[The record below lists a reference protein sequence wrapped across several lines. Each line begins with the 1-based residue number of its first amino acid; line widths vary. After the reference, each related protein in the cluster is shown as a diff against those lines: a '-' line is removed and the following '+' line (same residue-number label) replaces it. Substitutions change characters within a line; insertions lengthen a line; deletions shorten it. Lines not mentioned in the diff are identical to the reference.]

1 VKDGNKLNDLGF
13 IYTYTQHTDEH
24 DLCMLEMRSF
34 FGFDVTSTVLRSS
47 VEIDPSR
54 SAFMKERLDIMYEG
68 NSLEAISQQV
78 EQYDIGVSTFRVIC
92 LNTSDLDTTKKIG
105 HPERRKIEREIGLR
119 VNGTPDLVN
128 TPVNT
133 FGIVL
138 LNDKWYFGK
147 LVESE
152 SVWFLHQKKPHM
164 YSTALSTRVARAVAN
179 IAIPHPE
186 GVRAIDPCCGIGTVL
201 VEALSMGINIVGRD
215 INPRVVLG
223 SRKNIA
229 HFELEGTVEIGPI
242 AEVVDDYDVAIIDMP
257 YNLFTHITPEEQL
270 EILKEARR
278 FTKKVIVVT
287 IETIDHMVEE
297 AGFVITDRCV
307 AKKGHFIRQVLVCE

>member
-1 VKDGNKLNDLGF
+1 MNDSNFL
-13 IYTYTQHTDEH
+13 YTYTQHTDEH

-34 FGFDVTSTVLRSS
+34 FGFDVPTTALMSS
-47 VEIDPSR
+47 IKINPSR
-54 SAFMKERLDIMYEG
+54 SAFMKERLEIIYVGD
-68 NSLEAISQQV
+68 SLEEVSRQV
-78 EQYDIGVSTFRVIC
+78 EQYDLGESTFRVVC
-92 LNTSDLDTTKKIG
+92 LNTTNLDTTTKIG

-119 VNGTPDLVN
+119 INGTPDLVN
-128 TPVNT
+128 SPEKS

-138 LNDKWYFGK
+138 LNGKWYFGK
-147 LVESE
+147 HVESE

-179 IAIPHPE
+179 IAVPHPE
-186 GVRAIDPCCGIGTVL
+186 GIRAIDPCCGIGTVL

-223 SRKNIA
+223 SRKNIV
-229 HFELEGTVEIGPI
+229 HFGLEGNVEIGPI
-242 AEVVDDYDVAIIDMP
+242 ADVDDNYDVAIIDMP

-270 EILKEARR
+270 DILIEARR
-278 FTKKVIVVT
+278 FTKKIVVVT
-287 IETIDHMVEE
+287 IETIDHMIEE
-297 AGFVITDRCV
+297 AGFVIVDRCV

>member
-1 VKDGNKLNDLGF
+1 
-13 IYTYTQHTDEH
+13 
-24 DLCMLEMRSF
+24 MLEMRSF

-47 VEIDPSR
+47 IEIDPSR

-68 NSLEAISQQV
+68 DNLEEISRQV
-78 EQYDIGVSTFRVIC
+78 EQYDLGGSTFRVVS
-92 LNTSDLDTTKKIG
+92 LNTTDLDTTKKIG

-128 TPVNT
+128 PPANT

-138 LNDKWYFGK
+138 LDGKWYFGK

-179 IAIPHPE
+179 IAIPHPK

-278 FTKKVIVVT
+278 ITKKVIVVT
-287 IETIDHMVEE
+287 IETIDHMLEE

-307 AKKGHFIRQVLVCE
+307 AKKGHFHRQVLVCE

>member
-1 VKDGNKLNDLGF
+1 MNDLGF

-47 VEIDPSR
+47 IEIDPSR

-68 NSLEAISQQV
+68 DNLDEISRQV
-78 EQYDIGVSTFRVIC
+78 EKYDLGGSTFRVVS
-92 LNTSDLDTTKKIG
+92 LNTTDLDTTKKIG

-128 TPVNT
+128 PPANT

-138 LNDKWYFGK
+138 LDGKWYFGK
-147 LVESE
+147 HVESE

-179 IAIPHPE
+179 IAIPHPK

-297 AGFVITDRCV
+297 VGFVITDRCV
-307 AKKGHFIRQVLVCE
+307 AKKGHFHRQVLVCE

>member
-1 VKDGNKLNDLGF
+1 MNDLGF

-47 VEIDPSR
+47 IEIDPSR

-68 NSLEAISQQV
+68 DNLEEISRQV
-78 EQYDIGVSTFRVIC
+78 EQYDLDGSTFRVVS
-92 LNTSDLDTTKKIG
+92 LNTTDLDTTKKIG

-128 TPVNT
+128 PPANT

-138 LNDKWYFGK
+138 LDGKWYFGK

-179 IAIPHPE
+179 IAIPHPK

-287 IETIDHMVEE
+287 IETIDHMLEE

-307 AKKGHFIRQVLVCE
+307 AKKGHFHRQVLVCE

>member
-1 VKDGNKLNDLGF
+1 LNDLGF

-24 DLCMLEMRSF
+24 DLCRLEMRSF

-47 VEIDPSR
+47 IEIDPSR

-68 NSLEAISQQV
+68 DNLEEISLQV
-78 EQYDIGVSTFRVIC
+78 EQYDLGGSTFRVVS

-128 TPVNT
+128 PAANT

-138 LNDKWYFGK
+138 LDGKWYFGK
-147 LVESE
+147 HVESK

-179 IAIPHPE
+179 IAVPHPE

-229 HFELEGTVEIGPI
+229 HFELVGNVDVGPI
-242 AEVVDDYDVAIIDMP
+242 AEVIDDYDVAIIDMP
-257 YNLFTHITPEEQL
+257 YNLFTHITPEAQL

>member
-1 VKDGNKLNDLGF
+1 
-13 IYTYTQHTDEH
+13 
-24 DLCMLEMRSF
+24 MLEMRSF

-47 VEIDPSR
+47 IEIDPSR

-68 NSLEAISQQV
+68 DNLEEISRQV
-78 EQYDIGVSTFRVIC
+78 EQYDLDGSTFRVVS
-92 LNTSDLDTTKKIG
+92 LNTTDLDTTKKIG

-128 TPVNT
+128 PPANT

-138 LNDKWYFGK
+138 LDGKWYFGK

-179 IAIPHPE
+179 IAIPHPK

-287 IETIDHMVEE
+287 IETIDHMLEE

-307 AKKGHFIRQVLVCE
+307 AKKGHFHRQVLVCE

>member
-1 VKDGNKLNDLGF
+1 MNDLGF

-47 VEIDPSR
+47 IEIDPSR

-68 NSLEAISQQV
+68 NNLEEISQQV
-78 EQYDIGVSTFRVIC
+78 EQYNLGESTFRVIS

-128 TPVNT
+128 PPANT

-138 LNDKWYFGK
+138 LDGKWYFGK

-179 IAIPHPE
+179 IAVPHPE

-287 IETIDHMVEE
+287 IETIDHMVKE
-297 AGFVITDRCV
+297 AGFVITDRCI

>member
-47 VEIDPSR
+47 VEINPSR

-78 EQYDIGVSTFRVIC
+78 EQYNIGESTFRVIC

-138 LNDKWYFGK
+138 LDDKWYFGK

>member
-1 VKDGNKLNDLGF
+1 MNDLGF

-47 VEIDPSR
+47 IEIDPSR

-68 NSLEAISQQV
+68 DNLEEISRQV
-78 EQYDIGVSTFRVIC
+78 EKYDLGGSTFRVVS
-92 LNTSDLDTTKKIG
+92 LNTTDLDTTKKIG

-128 TPVNT
+128 PPANT

-138 LNDKWYFGK
+138 LDGKWYFGK
-147 LVESE
+147 HVESE

-287 IETIDHMVEE
+287 IETIDHMLEE

-307 AKKGHFIRQVLVCE
+307 AKKGHFHRQVLVCE

>member
-1 VKDGNKLNDLGF
+1 MNDLGF

-47 VEIDPSR
+47 IEINPSR

-68 NSLEAISQQV
+68 DNLEEISRQV
-78 EQYDIGVSTFRVIC
+78 EQYDLGGSTFRVVS
-92 LNTSDLDTTKKIG
+92 LNTTNLDTTKKIG

-128 TPVNT
+128 PPANT

-138 LNDKWYFGK
+138 LDGKWYFGK

-179 IAIPHPE
+179 IAIPHPK

-287 IETIDHMVEE
+287 IETIDHMLEE

-307 AKKGHFIRQVLVCE
+307 AKKGHFHRQVLVCE

>member
-1 VKDGNKLNDLGF
+1 MSDLGF

-47 VEIDPSR
+47 IKIDPSR

-68 NSLEAISQQV
+68 DSLEVISQQV
-78 EQYDIGVSTFRVIC
+78 EQYDLGDSTFRVVS
-92 LNTSDLDTTKKIG
+92 LNTTDLDSTKKIG

-119 VNGTPDLVN
+119 INGTPDLVN
-128 TPVNT
+128 PPDNT

-138 LNDKWYFGK
+138 LDGKWYFGK
-147 LVESE
+147 HVESE

-179 IAIPHPE
+179 IAIPHPK

-229 HFELEGTVEIGPI
+229 HFGLEGTVDIGPI

-257 YNLFTHITPEEQL
+257 YNLFTHITPEAQL

>member
-1 VKDGNKLNDLGF
+1 MSDLDF

-47 VEIDPSR
+47 IKINPSR
-54 SAFMKERLDIMYEG
+54 SAFMKERLDVMYESD
-68 NSLEAISQQV
+68 SLDGISQQV
-78 EQYDIGVSTFRVIC
+78 EQYDISNSTFRVVS
-92 LNTSDLDTTKKIG
+92 LNTTDLDLTKKIG

-119 VNGTPDLVN
+119 INGTPDLVN
-128 TPVNT
+128 PPVNT

-138 LNDKWYFGK
+138 LDGKWYFGK

-179 IAIPHPE
+179 IAVPHPQ

-229 HFELEGTVEIGPI
+229 HFELVGSVDVGPI

-257 YNLFTHITPEEQL
+257 YNLFTHITPEAQL

>member
-1 VKDGNKLNDLGF
+1 LSDLGF

-47 VEIDPSR
+47 IKINPSR

-68 NSLEAISQQV
+68 DSLEEISQQV
-78 EQYDIGVSTFRVIC
+78 EQCDLGESTFRVVS
-92 LNTSDLDTTKKIG
+92 LNTTDLDTTKKIG

-119 VNGTPDLVN
+119 VNGVPDLVHSPIN
-128 TPVNT
+128 K

-138 LNDKWYFGK
+138 LDGKWYFGK
-147 LVESE
+147 HVESE
-152 SVWFLHQKKPHM
+152 SVWFLHLKKPHM

-179 IAIPHPE
+179 IAVPHPE

-201 VEALSMGINIVGRD
+201 VEALSMGIDIVGRD

-229 HFELEGTVEIGPI
+229 HFELEGSVEIGPI
-242 AEVVDDYDVAIIDMP
+242 AEVVDEYDVAIIDMP
-257 YNLFTHITPEEQL
+257 YNLFTHITPEAQL
-270 EILKEARR
+270 DILKEARR

>member
-1 VKDGNKLNDLGF
+1 
-13 IYTYTQHTDEH
+13 
-24 DLCMLEMRSF
+24 MLEMRSF
-34 FGFDVTSTVLRSS
+34 FGFDVISTVLRSS

-68 NSLEAISQQV
+68 NSLEEISLQV
-78 EQYDIGVSTFRVIC
+78 EQYILDDATFRVVS
-92 LNTSDLDTTKKIG
+92 LNTTDLDTTKKIG

-128 TPVNT
+128 TAVNT

-138 LNDKWYFGK
+138 LDGKWYFGK

-179 IAIPHPE
+179 IAVPHPE

-297 AGFVITDRCV
+297 AGFIITDRCV

>member
-1 VKDGNKLNDLGF
+1 MNDLGF

-34 FGFDVTSTVLRSS
+34 FGFDVTSTVLISS
-47 VEIDPSR
+47 IEINPSR
-54 SAFMKERLDIMYEG
+54 SAFMKERLEIMYEG
-68 NSLEAISQQV
+68 NSLEEISQQV
-78 EQYDIGVSTFRVIC
+78 EQYDLGESTFRVVS
-92 LNTSDLDTTKKIG
+92 LNTTDLDTTKKIG

-128 TPVNT
+128 SPANT

-138 LNDKWYFGK
+138 LDDKWYFGK

-179 IAIPHPE
+179 IAVPHPD
-186 GVRAIDPCCGIGTVL
+186 GIRAIDPCCGIGTVL
-201 VEALSMGINIVGRD
+201 VEALSMGIDIVGRD

-229 HFELEGTVEIGPI
+229 HFELRGQCR
-242 AEVVDDYDVAIIDMP
+242 DRP
-257 YNLFTHITPEEQL
+257 YC
-270 EILKEARR
+270 RSR
-278 FTKKVIVVT
+278 
-287 IETIDHMVEE
+287 
-297 AGFVITDRCV
+297 
-307 AKKGHFIRQVLVCE
+307 

>member
-1 VKDGNKLNDLGF
+1 
-13 IYTYTQHTDEH
+13 
-24 DLCMLEMRSF
+24 MLEMRSF

-47 VEIDPSR
+47 IEIDPSR

-68 NSLEAISQQV
+68 DNLEEISRQV
-78 EQYDIGVSTFRVIC
+78 EQYDLGGSTFRVVS
-92 LNTSDLDTTKKIG
+92 LNTTDLDTTKKIG

-128 TPVNT
+128 PPANT

-138 LNDKWYFGK
+138 LDGKWHFGK

-179 IAIPHPE
+179 IAIPHPK

-287 IETIDHMVEE
+287 IETIDHMLEE

-307 AKKGHFIRQVLVCE
+307 AKKGHFHRQVLVCE

>member
-1 VKDGNKLNDLGF
+1 MNDLGF

-47 VEIDPSR
+47 IEIDPSR

-68 NSLEAISQQV
+68 DNLEEISRQV
-78 EQYDIGVSTFRVIC
+78 EQYDLDGSTFRVVS
-92 LNTSDLDTTKKIG
+92 LNTTDLDTTKKIG

-128 TPVNT
+128 PPANT

-138 LNDKWYFGK
+138 LDGKWYFGK
-147 LVESE
+147 HVESE

-242 AEVVDDYDVAIIDMP
+242 AEVVDEYDVAIIDMP

>member
-1 VKDGNKLNDLGF
+1 MSDLGF

-47 VEIDPSR
+47 IAINPSR

-68 NSLEAISQQV
+68 DSLEEISQQV
-78 EQYDIGVSTFRVIC
+78 EQFDVGDSTFRVVS
-92 LNTSDLDTTKKIG
+92 LNTTDLGATKKIG

-119 VNGTPDLVN
+119 INGIPELEHSPTN
-128 TPVNT
+128 A

-138 LNDKWYFGK
+138 LDGKWYFGK
-147 LVESE
+147 HVESE

-179 IAIPHPE
+179 IAVPHPE

-229 HFELEGTVEIGPI
+229 HFELKGSVEIGPI

-257 YNLFTHITPEEQL
+257 YNLFTHITPEAQL